1 MSATTKLKLKRR
13 CFIMT
18 TTNAKVIK
26 RAKGKKVDVKRV
38 AKQELSDLFKEF
50 LVEKGIKVNSNAEDY
65 AFTQGTLVVHME
77 DTDVQVKL
85 ITPKAGLKRYQ
96 EVVFVT
102 EEEYEEMQEQE
113 QELIDEIELEEEM
126 QEMEMKDALA
136 ATA

>member
-1 MSATTKLKLKRR
+1 MPATTQLNLKRG

-18 TTNAKVIK
+18 KTNTKVIK

-38 AKQELSDLFKEF
+38 AKQELSDLFEEF
-50 LVEKGIKVNSNAEDY
+50 LIEKGIKVSSNADDF

-96 EVVFVT
+96 EVVYVT
-102 EEEYEEMQEQE
+102 EEEYDEIQE
-113 QELIDEIELEEEM
+113 QELIDEIELEEEI
-126 QEMEMKDALA
+126 QEMELEDALA
-136 ATA
+136 ATVA